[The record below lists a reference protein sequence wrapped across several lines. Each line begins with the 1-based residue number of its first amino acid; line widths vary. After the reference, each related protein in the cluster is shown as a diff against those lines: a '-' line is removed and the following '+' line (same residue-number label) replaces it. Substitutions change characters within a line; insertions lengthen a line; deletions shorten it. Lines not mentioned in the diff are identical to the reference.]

1 LEKAG
6 KAIVYTTD
14 CEHKLDEPATIEK
27 FVAFLRDAD
36 LVIFDAMYSLADS
49 MSIKED
55 WGHSSNVV
63 GLELC
68 QLARVRHLVLYHH
81 EPVFDDDRIHK
92 IRQETVRLEE
102 ITRQDHEVKV
112 STAYD
117 GLVVDV

>member
-1 LEKAG
+1 
-6 KAIVYTTD
+6 
-14 CEHKLDEPATIEK
+14 
-27 FVAFLRDAD
+27 
-36 LVIFDAMYSLADS
+36 MYSLADS